1 VDHVKRRYTVNAKL
15 WVSDIGGREGEVFFM
30 ILSILIFVVL
40 TMALLEDSSLLGCH
54 AMLTGKLLLAFQKRP
69 VPSSS

>member
-1 VDHVKRRYTVNAKL
+1 MKRRYTVHTKL
-15 WVSDIGGREGEVFFM
+15 LASEIGGREGGREGLFLM

-40 TMALLEDSSLLGCH
+40 TTAPLEDSSLLGCYV
-54 AMLTGKLLLAFQKRP
+54 MLTGKWLLTFQRRP